1 MTLPQPPRPNWTV
14 TARLEVCG
22 RLVGHPV
29 LRVTPAGTA
38 VLSLSVDC
46 GRNAGE
52 MLLPVVITGQA
63 AREMGSPLRLGAAV
77 RASGSLQPTLAR
89 ARAGSFNPTFPGV
102 EVVADEV
109 TLAEAPG

>member
-1 MTLPQPPRPNWTV
+1 MKPLRAPRPNRKVTV
-14 TARLEVCG
+14 RIEVCG
-22 RLVGHPV
+22 RVAGRPV

-38 VLSLSVDC
+38 VLSLTVDC
-46 GRNAGE
+46 GANPGE

-63 AREMGSPLRLGAAV
+63 AREIGSRLRLGAAV
-77 RASGSLQPTLAR
+77 RASGSLQPTLSR
-89 ARAGSFNPTFPGV
+89 ARAGSFNAAVHSV